1 MVKKLNISKHI
12 NNRLLEEQTIVIF
25 EDINF

>member
-1 MVKKLNISKHI
+1 MVKKLNIYKHI

-25 EDINF
+25 EDVNF